1 MDLDEFL
8 NNFEKD
14 FTRIIRTD
22 FDKKVKEEYQKKTI
36 ESYDKYEP
44 INPEASR
51 YRSGRMTNF
60 TDSNNHISE
69 IKEDSKGVD
78 YRLHNDTLSDCNCN
92 YCRENEPM
100 YIDMFIEDG
109 IAGTRRITPKRVY
122 EDLQE
127 ELDGA
132 SQQEVYDKLI
142 AFLFN
147 KIEQAGYEI
156 K

>member
-36 ESYDKYEP
+36 ESYDKYTP
-44 INPEASR
+44 VNPEASR

-78 YRLHNDTLSDCNCN
+78 YRLHNDTLSDCNCK
-92 YCRENEPM
+92 YCR
-100 YIDMFIEDG
+100 DIE
-109 IAGTRRITPKRVY
+109 
-122 EDLQE
+122 E
-127 ELDGA
+127 
-132 SQQEVYDKLI
+132 
-142 AFLFN
+142 
-147 KIEQAGYEI
+147 
-156 K
+156 